1 MCVRVEEAERECR
14 AVPEDDREAERVAV
28 LQGLE
33 ERIDEPE
40 GLGEVE
46 RELDCET
53 LMVAEGL
60 AEGVPP
66 APEVDEGG
74 DDALPLRVAE
84 EDSVHHTVA

>member
-1 MCVRVEEAERECR
+1 MCVKVDEAERECG
-14 AVPEDDREAERVAV
+14 AVPEDDREAARVAV
-28 LQGLE
+28 LPGLKE
-33 ERIDEPE
+33 GIEEPE

-46 RELDCET
+46 WEFDCET

-66 APEVDEGG
+66 PPEVIEGG